1 MGHFTD
7 IFRLRVEMS
16 GLRHAHGGA
25 GMANLLQPAARAG
38 PRQTDPPRG
47 RPGPLPCLGKAQLRH
62 GKQRLRHHAAGSHA
76 ALPVDPEGAAPG
88 PAGHTLA
95 GCTVADI
102 ILRRQGEALL
112 HGLGPLPELLRG
124 QPQPIP
130 LDAVFRRLAGGEPVV
145 AAYQRL
151 VPPDRRE
158 HVGSQL
164 HGGTQLLGDAVNF
177 RHIRHV
183 VRRHGHVQL
192 YPHAQLPQGPD
203 ILRDPGK
210 HGTAA
215 QPLVGGI
222 AGPVEG
228 DVEAERRLVPEKVQ
242 PVPAGKKLSDCKV
255 VFVGDGTQVCASLGF
270 ITTHLGMKFVHYGPK
285 GHQLTDG
292 HQAIME
298 RNCRESGGSFLV
310 TDDRSAVRDA
320 DFIYT
325 DVWYGLYE
333 NEMPKEQRVEV
344 FHDYQVNRELM
355 SLGAIGCKFLHCLP
369 ATRGEDVT
377 DEVADSAASLCW
389 EQAGNRLT
397 AMRGLLV
404 YFTQCRQRHTELEM
418 AAAREQLERFMA
430 DRGLS

>member
-1 MGHFTD
+1 MKKDLLKLLDLSQEDITLILNTADQLKYEQKHNIHRDYLKGKTLAMIFEKNSTRTRVSFETAMSQLGGHAQYLGPGMIQLGGHETIED
-7 IFRLRVEMS
+7 TGRVLS
-16 GLRHAHGGA
+16 YLVDVV
-25 GMANLLQPAARAG
+25 MARVIQHRTIVDLARACSIPVLNG
-38 PRQTDPPRG
+38 MSDYNHPTQEIGDLCTMAENLPR
-47 RPGPLPCLGKAQLRH
+47 
-62 GKQRLRHHAAGSHA
+62 
-76 ALPVDPEGAAPG
+76 
-88 PAGHTLA
+88 
-95 GCTVADI
+95 
-102 ILRRQGEALL
+102 
-112 HGLGPLPELLRG
+112 
-124 QPQPIP
+124 
-130 LDAVFRRLAGGEPVV
+130 
-145 AAYQRL
+145 
-151 VPPDRRE
+151 
-158 HVGSQL
+158 
-164 HGGTQLLGDAVNF
+164 
-177 RHIRHV
+177 
-183 VRRHGHVQL
+183 
-192 YPHAQLPQGPD
+192 
-203 ILRDPGK
+203 
-210 HGTAA
+210 
-215 QPLVGGI
+215 
-222 AGPVEG
+222 
-228 DVEAERRLVPEKVQ
+228 
-242 PVPAGKKLSDCKV
+242 GKKLSDCKV

-404 YFTQCRQRHTELEM
+404 YFTRCRPQHTELEE